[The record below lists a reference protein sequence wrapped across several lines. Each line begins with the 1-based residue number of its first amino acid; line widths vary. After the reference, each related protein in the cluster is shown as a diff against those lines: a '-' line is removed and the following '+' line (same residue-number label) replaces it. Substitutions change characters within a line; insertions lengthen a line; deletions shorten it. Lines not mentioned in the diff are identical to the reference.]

1 MVGNVE
7 EESDESAAKVQQKVE
22 KVFKEYLRSDCK
34 PMQSFRLGKK
44 DAGKNRLI
52 LVKLKSLDEKVKLL
66 KAAKALRG
74 TNLFIMEDLSKSERE
89 QSQKLV
95 NEMKREGN
103 VSEGNK
109 AFIRYRDGK
118 LIVNGKVKEVVA
130 MPGTPENPNQ

>member
-74 TNLFIMEDLSKSERE
+74 TNLLLWRIYLSLRGS
-89 QSQKLV
+89 
-95 NEMKREGN
+95 
-103 VSEGNK
+103 
-109 AFIRYRDGK
+109 
-118 LIVNGKVKEVVA
+118 KVR
-130 MPGTPENPNQ
+130 N

>member
-7 EESDESAAKVQQKVE
+7 EESDESVAKVQQKVE

-44 DAGKNRLI
+44 HAGKNRLI
-52 LVKLKSLDEKVKLL
+52 IVKLKSLDEKVKSL

-74 TNLFIMEDLSKSERE
+74 TNLFIMEDLSKSERK
-89 QSQKLV
+89 QRQKLV
-95 NEMKREGN
+95 NEMKRER
-103 VSEGNK
+103 SEGNK

-130 MPGTPENPNQ
+130 TPGHS